1 LNTVVNTVVN
11 AVGACRD
18 ADYVAYVKAMQY
30 IGVIFPKEVDTFVKM
45 TELCW
50 CAIPTEDIVYVS
62 DRPTAIHITDGQL
75 HNTIGL
81 SLEFAD
87 GNGFANIRGQ
97 LIPNEWVQGK
107 LPTASEALEWH
118 NMDQRAAACE
128 LIGWINILS
137 QLNSQTIDKDAD
149 PMWGE
154 LVSVKLPGARGRD
167 KFLICQC
174 GTGRQFALPVPRK
187 CKSVDQA
194 QSMLHGDIPA
204 SILRNSVIR
213 T

>member
-1 LNTVVNTVVN
+1 
-11 AVGACRD
+11 
-18 ADYVAYVKAMQY
+18 MQY
-30 IGVIFPKEVDTFVKM
+30 IGVKFPEKVDTFVKM

-50 CAIPTEDIVYVS
+50 CVAATKDIVYVS
-62 DRPTAIHITDGQL
+62 DRPIAIHITDGQL

-107 LPTASEALEWH
+107 LPTASQALKWR

-128 LIGWINILS
+128 LIGWINILN
-137 QLNSQTIDKDAD
+137 QLNSQTIDKDDD

-154 LVSVKLPGARGRD
+154 LVSVQLPDADGRD

-174 GTGRQFALPVPRK
+174 GTGRQFALPVTRN